1 MEPIT
6 TKQLIDELE
15 KQMPN
20 LVAAIEQSNFILAAE
35 LMTQREELLHQLT
48 MMKTMTLEQKEYV
61 RRLCINITQ
70 QHEKWVDELA
80 VKHQSLADELKVF
93 SARNNA
99 TQQYKNNR

>member
-15 KQMPN
+15 KQMPD

-48 MMKTMTLEQKEYV
+48 MMKTMTLEQKEYI
-61 RRLCINITQ
+61 RRLCVNITQ

-80 VKHQSLADELKVF
+80 VKYQSLADELKVF
-93 SARNNA
+93 SVRNNA